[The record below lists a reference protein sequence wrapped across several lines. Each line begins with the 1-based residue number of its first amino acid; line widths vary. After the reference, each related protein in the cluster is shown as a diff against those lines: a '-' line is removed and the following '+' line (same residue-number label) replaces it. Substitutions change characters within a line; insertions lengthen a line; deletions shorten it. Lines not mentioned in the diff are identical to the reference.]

1 MPGDA
6 PFNENIMEGQHSE
19 GALQYSW

>member
-6 PFNENIMEGQHSE
+6 PFNNNIMGGQHSE